1 MIFKYLDMPTPLL
14 VITIVVIVAF
24 VWSLWSVLVVRNI
37 EQPAYTLVERRDGYE
52 IRDYAPYIVAE
63 VEVTG
68 SRKESLNQWFRLLAD
83 YIFGNNTKSAPIAMT
98 APVAESASEPVAM
111 TAPVMEQGTGD
122 ARRVTFSMPS
132 KYTLDTLPKPNN
144 SAVKLREVPAH
155 RVAVTRF
162 SWYAT
167 DSRVAR
173 LQSRLMDAL
182 KRDGIKTLWTPSYAG
197 YNPPFSAPWMQ
208 RQEVMVDIVK

>member
-1 MIFKYLDMPTPLL
+1 MTPTL
-14 VITIVVIVAF
+14 IVVVLLALALI
-24 VWSLWSVLVVRNI
+24 WSIGSWLVVRNI
-37 EQPAYTLVERRDGYE
+37 EEPSYTVVERRDGYE

-63 VEVTG
+63 VETSG
-68 SRKESLNQWFRLLAD
+68 QRDQSLNQGFRLLAD

-98 APVAESASEPVAM
+98 APVAESVSEPVAM
-111 TAPVMEQGTGD
+111 TVPVMEQGSGD
-122 ARRVTFSMPS
+122 TRHVTFTMPS
-132 KYTLDTLPKPNN
+132 KYTLATLPKPNN

-173 LQSRLMDAL
+173 LQSQLIDML
-182 KRDGIKTLWTPSYAG
+182 KRDNIKTLWAPAYAG
-197 YNPPFSAPWMQ
+197 YNPPFSAPWLQ
-208 RQEVMVDIVK
+208 RHEVMVDIMK

>member
-1 MIFKYLDMPTPLL
+1 MSHKNKKHTMTPTL
-14 VITIVVIVAF
+14 IVVVLLALALI
-24 VWSLWSVLVVRNI
+24 WSIGSWLVVRNI
-37 EQPAYTLVERRDGYE
+37 EEPSYTVVERRDGYE

-63 VEVTG
+63 VETSG
-68 SRKESLNQWFRLLAD
+68 QRNQSLNQGFRLLAD

-111 TAPVMEQGTGD
+111 TVPVMEQGTGD
-122 ARRVTFSMPS
+122 TRRVTFSMPS
-132 KYTLDTLPKPNN
+132 KYTLETLPKPNN

-155 RVAVTRF
+155 RVAVLRF

-173 LQSRLMDAL
+173 FQSQLIDML
-182 KRDGIKTLWTPSYAG
+182 KRDNIKTL
-197 YNPPFSAPWMQ
+197 
-208 RQEVMVDIVK
+208 

>member
-1 MIFKYLDMPTPLL
+1 
-14 VITIVVIVAF
+14 
-24 VWSLWSVLVVRNI
+24 
-37 EQPAYTLVERRDGYE
+37 
-52 IRDYAPYIVAE
+52 
-63 VEVTG
+63 
-68 SRKESLNQWFRLLAD
+68 
-83 YIFGNNTKSAPIAMT
+83 MT

-182 KRDGIKTLWTPSYAG
+182 KRDGIKTL
-197 YNPPFSAPWMQ
+197 
-208 RQEVMVDIVK
+208 